1 MEKKKPQD
9 SILSEEN
16 SSRDELS
23 AYERWELP
31 TVEDEFT
38 RAGPD
43 SPFSTGAPRR
53 KGKAPQ
59 PPEEAEDVE
68 DVKPLTAEELE
79 AIRQAA
85 YEEGK
90 EEGRRD
96 GYKEGYDQGYKSGES
111 DLRAAV
117 NKLSQISRA
126 LFEPVEQQDDAL
138 EEALLQL
145 VQNICSRVVHREL
158 KLDSG
163 SILTVVKEA
172 INCLVPGTE
181 RVRIH
186 LNPVDT
192 DFVIKS
198 LKESGDMGENW
209 NFLAHQTISPGGCI
223 VDTDN
228 AVIDARAEKRLATVI
243 RQVYE
248 KDQKALQEVENRGA
262 GIDQIMGEVDAFA
275 EDDFTED
282 DLAEDD
288 AENELSAD
296 DQDDD
301 ILPPEDGEPL

>member
-9 SILSEEN
+9 SILSQDN
-16 SSRDELS
+16 TPADELS

-31 TVEDEFT
+31 SMEDERT

-43 SPFSTGAPRR
+43 SPFTTAMPRR
-53 KGKAPQ
+53 KGRMPEPAAPA
-59 PPEEAEDVE
+59 EEVE

-85 YEEGK
+85 YDEGR

-126 LFEPVEQQDDAL
+126 LFEPIEQQDDAL
-138 EEALLQL
+138 EQALLQL
-145 VQNICSRVVHREL
+145 VQNICTRVVSREL
-158 KLDSG
+158 KLDSS

-172 INCLVPGTE
+172 LHCLVPGTE

-186 LNPVDT
+186 LNPADT
-192 DFVIKS
+192 DFVIRS

-223 VDTDN
+223 VDTDH
-228 AVIDARAEKRLATVI
+228 ALIDARAEKRLATVI

-248 KDQKALQEVENRGA
+248 KDQKALEEIEHREA
-262 GIDQIMGEVDAFA
+262 GIEQIMSEVDAFS
-275 EDDFTED
+275 DD
-282 DLAEDD
+282 DLDTDPESDPD
-288 AENELSAD
+288 NEL
-296 DQDDD
+296 QDKE
-301 ILPPEDGEPL
+301 LKSGGEPPDSGEPS